1 MIISADFGSLPL
13 AKAGF
18 VAVRAT
24 AKLRIELFIRVNLR
38 MFCKSLAAS
47 KTGARHGYLHK
58 KGGAAQQRWSLQLVP
73 VQFNISGE

>member
-1 MIISADFGSLPL
+1 
-13 AKAGF
+13 
-18 VAVRAT
+18 
-24 AKLRIELFIRVNLR
+24 